1 MKSYYTAEEAM
12 KKLDLPKST
21 FHYLVRKGEINKI
34 VLPLR
39 KQAVYSRQEIDS
51 LAREKEQMLADMNST
66 PERFT
71 FVVPNHNDLLQLL
84 ELEKACFHEETI
96 IPASTIEQRLHF
108 NPENIHVLKD
118 TKANQVVGSI
128 TMSPIKQE
136 ILEKLINL
144 EIDETQ
150 VKVDEYLP
158 FIQNEPLDCYV
169 VSIIAKPCIGEEY
182 YASRLLLA
190 TVNYL
195 IELLDKGVYIR
206 RLYTVATTEAGEQ
219 LAKSLHFTSLK
230 TDWQGELEEFRHS
243 YFLDMENTDS
253 PSKLIRRYIQHKKNR
268 DRRAKRYEKKDQKEI

>member
-169 VSIIAKPCIGEEY
+169 VSIIAKPCIGEKY